1 MHQPNKPIWQPSDQ
15 RIAQANVTQFMD
27 SLNQQGVLKRA
38 LQNYTALHQWSVEQP
53 ESFWQ
58 HIWQFCGMVGSQ
70 GDRFEAQDNGIKE
83 PGYRVKEPS
92 YRVKKQGESRWQQPK
107 SHRDAV
113 WFPDAQINY
122 AENLLDS
129 AKALPNELAIWFE
142 NERGEQQ
149 SYTWQTLCEE
159 VSSVQQWLIEC
170 GVQPGDVVAAYTPYL
185 PQTVIAMLAT
195 TSLGAI
201 WTSTSPDFGVE
212 SVIERFGQV
221 KPKVLFTCDGYTF
234 NGKTFDMTNKNHDV
248 IEHLNGL
255 KRVCSIRYLKQSGYL
270 KQTPYLKPSDELNQH
285 RIETDVSTQSWQ
297 DIINHYPPQPLCFT
311 RVNFNSPLFV
321 LYSSGTTGKPKCI
334 VHSVGGTTINH
345 LKEHQLHC
353 DIKPKDRVF
362 YYTTCG
368 WMMWNWHVSALASGA
383 CLVIFDGSP
392 VYPQPNVLWDLAQRA
407 EVSTFGTS
415 AKYLEAIEKAELSP
429 VKSHSLPQLRTLC
442 STGSVLYPEQ
452 FDYVYKHIKQDLHLA
467 SISGGTDICGCF
479 VLGNPISPVY
489 RGECQQAGLGVD
501 IKVFNSSG
509 QAVNHERGELVC
521 TNSLPNFP
529 AGFWNDTG
537 ERYHRTYW
545 DKFDNVW
552 HHGDEVEQTSRG
564 GYRFYGRGDTT
575 LNPGGVRIGTAEIY
589 QQVNT
594 IEGVVDSIAVG
605 KDIDRNEQIWLF
617 VQLQQDMILSD
628 ELLATIKN
636 KLKSACSP
644 RHVPSQIFAIS
655 DVPKTRSG
663 KLVELAVKQVIN
675 GNNVENLGAI
685 ANADVLEEIKRIASL

>member
-1 MHQPNKPIWQPSDQ
+1 MHESNKPIWQPSDQ
-15 RIAQANVTQFMD
+15 RIAHANVTRFMD
-27 SLNQQGVLKRA
+27 SLDQQGVLERE
-38 LQNYTALHQWSVEQP
+38 LQNYTELHQWSVEQP

-58 HIWQFCGMVGSQ
+58 NVWQFCGMVGSQ
-70 GDRFEAQDNGIKE
+70 DCINEALGERIKA
-83 PGYRVKEPS
+83 
-92 YRVKKQGESRWQQPK
+92 QGESRWQQPK
-107 SHRDAV
+107 SNRDAV
-113 WFPDAQINY
+113 WFPNAQVNY
-122 AENLLDS
+122 AENLLHS
-129 AKALPNELAIWFE
+129 AKTLPNELAIWFE

-149 SYTWQTLCEE
+149 SYTWKTLCEE
-159 VSSVQQWLIEC
+159 VSSVQQWLLDC
-170 GVQPGDVVAAYTPYL
+170 GVEQGDVVAAYTPYL
-185 PQTVIAMLAT
+185 PQTVVAMLAT

-234 NGKTFDMTNKNHDV
+234 NGKTFDMTDKNREI
-248 IEHLNGL
+248 IEHLNE
-255 KRVCSIRYLKQSGYL
+255 LKQVCQIGYL
-270 KQTPYLKPSDELNQH
+270 KNIDFEH
-285 RIETDVSTQSWQ
+285 DVSLQNWQS
-297 DIINHYPPQPLCFT
+297 IINHYQPKPLRFT
-311 RVNFNSPLFV
+311 RVNFNEPLFV

-334 VHSVGGTTINH
+334 VHSVGGTIINH

-353 DIKPKDRVF
+353 DIKPNDRVF

-368 WMMWNWHVSALASGA
+368 WMMWNWHVSTLASGA

-407 EVSTFGTS
+407 DVSTFGTS

-429 VKSHSLPQLRTLC
+429 SDSHNLPKLRTLC

-479 VLGNPISPVY
+479 VLGSPISPVY

-509 QAVNHERGELVC
+509 QKVNQERGELVC

-537 ERYHRTYW
+537 QRYHSTYW
-545 DKFDNVW
+545 DRFDNVW
-552 HHGDEVEQTSRG
+552 HHGDEVAQSLHG
-564 GYRFYGRGDTT
+564 GYLFYGRGDTT

-594 IEGVVDSIAVG
+594 IDGIVDSIAVG

-617 VQLQQDMILSD
+617 VQLQQGVDLD
-628 ELLATIKN
+628 VELLTAIKS
-636 KLKSACSP
+636 KLKSSCSP

-675 GNNVENLGAI
+675 GKSVENLGAI
-685 ANADVLEEIKRIASL
+685 ANAEVLEEIKRVVSL

>member
-1 MHQPNKPIWQPSDQ
+1 MHESTKSVWQPSEQ
-15 RIAQANVTQFMD
+15 RIVDANLTQFMNRLD
-27 SLNQQGVLKRA
+27 QQGVLGRK
-38 LQNYTALHQWSVEQP
+38 LQNYTDLHQWSVEHP

-58 HIWQFCGMVGSQ
+58 NVWQFCGMVGSQ
-70 GDRFEAQDNGIKE
+70 DCINKAQGERIKT
-83 PGYRVKEPS
+83 
-92 YRVKKQGESRWQQPK
+92 QGESRWQQPK
-107 SHRDAV
+107 SNRDAV
-113 WFPDAQINY
+113 WFPNAQVSY
-122 AENLLDS
+122 AENLLRLAQEMPD
-129 AKALPNELAIWFE
+129 ERAIWFE

-149 SYTWQTLCEE
+149 SYTWKTLCEA
-159 VSSVQQWLIEC
+159 VSSVQQWLVDS
-170 GVQPGDVVAAYTPYL
+170 GVQQGDVVAAYTPYL

-234 NGKTFDMTNKNHDV
+234 NGKTFDMTDKNSE
-248 IEHLNGL
+248 IIKHLTE
-255 KRVCSIRYLKQSGYL
+255 LKQVCQIGYL
-270 KQTPYLKPSDELNQH
+270 GRNDFEN
-285 RIETDVSTQSWQ
+285 DVSTRSWHS
-297 DIINHYPPQPLCFT
+297 IINHYEPQPVRFV
-311 RVNFNSPLFV
+311 RIGFNEPLFV

-392 VYPQPNVLWDLAQRA
+392 IYPQPNVMWDLAQRA
-407 EVSTFGTS
+407 DVSLFGTS

-429 VKSHSLPQLRTLC
+429 IESHSLPHLRTLC

-509 QAVNHERGELVC
+509 HKVNHERGELVC

-529 AGFWNDTG
+529 VGFWNDTG
-537 ERYHRTYW
+537 ERYHSTYW
-545 DKFDNVW
+545 DRFDNVW
-552 HHGDEVEQTSRG
+552 HHGDEVAQSVHG
-564 GYRFYGRGDTT
+564 GYLFYGRGDTT

-594 IEGVVDSIAVG
+594 IEGIIDSIAVG
-605 KDIDRNEQIWLF
+605 KDVDRNEQIWLF
-617 VQLQQDMILSD
+617 VQLQQDVDLD
-628 ELLATIKN
+628 EGLLTAIKS
-636 KLKSACSP
+636 KLKSSCSP

-663 KLVELAVKQVIN
+663 KLVELAVKQVVN
-675 GNNVENLGAI
+675 GKPVENIAAI
-685 ANADVLEEIKRIASL
+685 ANADVLDEIKRVISL

>member
-1 MHQPNKPIWQPSDQ
+1 MHENNKPVWQPSEQ
-15 RIAQANVTQFMD
+15 RIADANLTQFID
-27 SLNQQGVLKRA
+27 SLNQQAVLGRE
-38 LQNYTALHQWSVEQP
+38 LQNYTELHQWSVEHP

-58 HIWQFCGMVGSQ
+58 NVWQFCGMVGSQ
-70 GDRFEAQDNGIKE
+70 GDDTKT
-83 PGYRVKEPS
+83 
-92 YRVKKQGESRWQQPK
+92 QGESRWQQPK
-107 SHRDAV
+107 SNRDAV
-113 WFPDAQINY
+113 WFPNAQVNY
-122 AENLLDS
+122 AENLLHS
-129 AKALPNELAIWFE
+129 SKTLPNELAIWFE

-149 SYTWQTLCEE
+149 SYTWQTLYEE
-159 VSSVQQWLIEC
+159 VSSVQQWLIDS
-170 GVQPGDVVAAYTPYL
+170 GVQQGDVIAAYTPYL

-201 WTSTSPDFGVE
+201 WTSTSPDFGIE

-234 NGKTFDMTNKNHDV
+234 NGKTFDMTDKNREI
-248 IEHLNGL
+248 IEHLNE
-255 KRVCSIRYLKQSGYL
+255 LKQVCEIGYL
-270 KQTPYLKPSDELNQH
+270 KPTRDLEKSDLKKNKVEHDMSL
-285 RIETDVSTQSWQ
+285 QSWQ
-297 DIINHYPPQPLCFT
+297 SIINQYQPKPLQFT
-311 RVNFNSPLFV
+311 RVGFNEPLFV

-353 DIKPKDRVF
+353 DIKPRDRVF

-407 EVSTFGTS
+407 DVSTFGTS

-429 VKSHSLPQLRTLC
+429 IDSHNLPKLRTLC

-509 QAVNHERGELVC
+509 HKVNHERGELVC

-529 AGFWNDTG
+529 VGFWNDTG
-537 ERYHRTYW
+537 ERYHNTYW

-552 HHGDEVEQTSRG
+552 HHGDEVAQSGHRG
-564 GYRFYGRGDTT
+564 YLFYGRGDTT

-594 IEGVVDSIAVG
+594 IEGIVDSIAVG
-605 KDIDRNEQIWLF
+605 KDVDRNEQIWLF
-617 VQLQQDMILSD
+617 VQLQQDVSLD
-628 ELLATIKN
+628 ETLLTAIRS
-636 KLKSACSP
+636 KLKSSCSP

-663 KLVELAVKQVIN
+663 KLVELAVKQVVN
-675 GNNVENLGAI
+675 GKSVENLGAI
-685 ANADVLEEIKRIASL
+685 ANADVLEEIKRVVSP

>member
-1 MHQPNKPIWQPSDQ
+1 MHESNKPIWQPSDQ
-15 RIAQANVTQFMD
+15 RIAHANVTRFMD
-27 SLNQQGVLKRA
+27 SLDQQGVLERELK
-38 LQNYTALHQWSVEQP
+38 NYAELHQWSVEHP

-58 HIWQFCGMVGSQ
+58 NVWQFCGMVGLQ
-70 GDRFEAQDNGIKE
+70 GGDTKN
-83 PGYRVKEPS
+83 
-92 YRVKKQGESRWQQPK
+92 QGESRWQQPK
-107 SHRDAV
+107 SNRDAV
-113 WFPDAQINY
+113 WFPNAQVNY
-122 AENLLDS
+122 AENLLHS
-129 AKALPNELAIWFE
+129 VKALPNELAIWFE

-159 VSSVQQWLIEC
+159 VSSVQQWLVEY
-170 GVQPGDVVAAYTPYL
+170 GVQQGDVVAAYTPYL
-185 PQTVIAMLAT
+185 PQTVVAMLAT

-234 NGKTFDMTNKNHDV
+234 NGKTFDMTDKNREI
-248 IEHLNGL
+248 IEHLTE
-255 KRVCSIRYLKQSGYL
+255 LKQVCQIG
-270 KQTPYLKPSDELNQH
+270 YLKPSRDLEKSGLEKNDLKKNKVEH
-285 RIETDVSTQSWQ
+285 DVSIQSWHS
-297 DIINHYPPQPLCFT
+297 IINHYQPKPLRFT
-311 RVNFNSPLFV
+311 RVNFNEPLFV

-334 VHSVGGTTINH
+334 VHSVGGTIINH

-353 DIKPKDRVF
+353 DVKPNDRVF

-392 VYPQPNVLWDLAQRA
+392 VYPQPNVLWDLAQRTD
-407 EVSTFGTS
+407 VSTFGTS

-429 VKSHSLPQLRTLC
+429 IDSHSLPQLRTLC

-509 QAVNHERGELVC
+509 NKVNQERGELVC

-529 AGFWNDTG
+529 VGFWNDTG
-537 ERYHRTYW
+537 ERYHNTYW

-552 HHGDEVEQTSRG
+552 HHGDEVAQSEHG
-564 GYRFYGRGDTT
+564 GYLFYGRGDTT

-594 IEGVVDSIAVG
+594 IEGIIDSIAVG
-605 KDIDRNEQIWLF
+605 KDVDRNEQIWLF
-617 VQLQQDMILSD
+617 VQLQQGVILN
-628 ELLATIKN
+628 ETLLAAIKS
-636 KLKSACSP
+636 KLKSSCSP

-663 KLVELAVKQVIN
+663 KLVELAVKQVVN
-675 GNNVENLGAI
+675 GKDVENLGAI
-685 ANADVLEEIKRIASL
+685 ANAEVLEEIKRVVSL

>member
-1 MHQPNKPIWQPSDQ
+1 MHESNKPIWQPSDQ
-15 RIAQANVTQFMD
+15 RIAHANVTRFMD
-27 SLNQQGVLKRA
+27 SLDQQGVLERELK
-38 LQNYTALHQWSVEQP
+38 NYAELHQWSVEHP

-58 HIWQFCGMVGSQ
+58 NVWQFCGMVGSQ
-70 GDRFEAQDNGIKE
+70 DCINKAQGERIKT
-83 PGYRVKEPS
+83 
-92 YRVKKQGESRWQQPK
+92 QGESRWQQPK
-107 SHRDAV
+107 SNRDAV
-113 WFPDAQINY
+113 WFPNAQVNY
-122 AENLLDS
+122 AENLLHS
-129 AKALPNELAIWFE
+129 SKTLPNELAIWFE

-159 VSSVQQWLIEC
+159 VSSVQQWLLDC
-170 GVQPGDVVAAYTPYL
+170 GLEQGDVVAAYTPYL
-185 PQTVIAMLAT
+185 PQTVVAMLAT

-234 NGKTFDMTNKNHDV
+234 NGKTFDMTGKNREI
-248 IEHLNGL
+248 IEHLNE
-255 KRVCSIRYLKQSGYL
+255 LKQVCQIS
-270 KQTPYLKPSDELNQH
+270 YLKPNNDLEKSGLEKNDLKKNKVEH
-285 RIETDVSTQSWQ
+285 DVSNLSWHSITNNYQ
-297 DIINHYPPQPLCFT
+297 PQPLRFT
-311 RVNFNSPLFV
+311 RVGFNEPLFV

-334 VHSVGGTTINH
+334 VHSVGGTIINH

-353 DIKPKDRVF
+353 DIKPRDRVF

-392 VYPQPNVLWDLAQRA
+392 VYPQPNVLWGLAQRA
-407 EVSTFGTS
+407 DVSTFGTS

-429 VKSHSLPQLRTLC
+429 IDSHSLPQLRTLC

-509 QAVNHERGELVC
+509 NKVNQERGELVC

-537 ERYHRTYW
+537 QRYHSTYW
-545 DKFDNVW
+545 DRFDNVW
-552 HHGDEVEQTSRG
+552 HHGDEVAQSVHG
-564 GYRFYGRGDTT
+564 GYLFYGRGDTT

-594 IEGVVDSIAVG
+594 IEGIVDSIAVG

-617 VQLQQDMILSD
+617 VQLQQGVVLDD
-628 ELLATIKN
+628 ELLTTIKS
-636 KLKSACSP
+636 KLKSSCSP

-675 GNNVENLGAI
+675 GKPVENIGAI
-685 ANADVLEEIKRIASL
+685 ANADVLDEIKRVVSL

>member
-1 MHQPNKPIWQPSDQ
+1 MHENNKPVWQPSEQ
-15 RIAQANVTQFMD
+15 RIAHANVTQFID
-27 SLNQQGVLKRA
+27 SLDQQGVLGRE
-38 LQNYTALHQWSVEQP
+38 LQNYADLHQWSVEHP

-58 HIWQFCGMVGSQ
+58 NIWQFCGMVGSQ
-70 GDRFEAQDNGIKE
+70 ENDIKI
-83 PGYRVKEPS
+83 
-92 YRVKKQGESRWQQPK
+92 QGESRWQQPK
-107 SHRDAV
+107 SNRDAV
-113 WFPDAQINY
+113 WFPNARVNY
-122 AENLLDS
+122 AENLLHS
-129 AKALPNELAIWFE
+129 SKTLPNELAIWFE

-149 SYTWQTLCEE
+149 SYTWQTLVEE
-159 VSSVQQWLIEC
+159 VSSVQQWLIDSA
-170 GVQPGDVVAAYTPYL
+170 VQQGDVVAAYTPYL

-234 NGKTFDMTNKNHDV
+234 NGKTFDMTDKNRE
-248 IEHLNGL
+248 IIKHLNT
-255 KRVCSIRYLKQSGYL
+255 LKQVCEIG
-270 KQTPYLKPSDELNQH
+270 YLKPSNDLEKRDLEKNDLKKNKVEH
-285 RIETDVSTQSWQ
+285 DVSLQSWKN
-297 DIINHYPPQPLCFT
+297 IISYYQPKPLRFT
-311 RVNFNSPLFV
+311 RVGFNEPLFV

-353 DIKPKDRVF
+353 DIKPRDRVF

-368 WMMWNWHVSALASGA
+368 WMMWNWHVSSLASGA
-383 CLVIFDGSP
+383 CLVIFEGSP

-407 EVSTFGTS
+407 DVSTFGTS

-429 VKSHSLPQLRTLC
+429 ITSHSLSQLRTLC

-509 QAVNHERGELVC
+509 HKVNHERGELVC

-529 AGFWNDTG
+529 VGFWNDTG
-537 ERYHRTYW
+537 ERYHSTYW

-552 HHGDEVEQTSRG
+552 HHGDEVAQSAHRG
-564 GYRFYGRGDTT
+564 YLFYGRGDTT

-594 IEGVVDSIAVG
+594 IEGIIDSIAVG

-617 VQLQQDMILSD
+617 VQLQQGVSLD
-628 ELLATIKN
+628 ETLLTAIRS
-636 KLKSACSP
+636 KLKSSCSP

-663 KLVELAVKQVIN
+663 KLVELAVKQVVN
-675 GNNVENLGAI
+675 GKSVENLGAI
-685 ANADVLEEIKRIASL
+685 ANAEVLEEIKRVVSP

>member
-1 MHQPNKPIWQPSDQ
+1 MHESNKSIWQPSEQ
-15 RIAQANVTQFMD
+15 RIADANVTRFID
-27 SLNQQGVLKRA
+27 SLDLSELKPQDLKLERELRSYA
-38 LQNYTALHQWSVEQP
+38 ELHQWSVDQP

-58 HIWQFCGMVGSQ
+58 NVWQFCGVVGSQ
-70 GDRFEAQDNGIKE
+70 GDDIKA
-83 PGYRVKEPS
+83 
-92 YRVKKQGESRWQQPK
+92 QGESRWQQTK
-107 SHRDAV
+107 SNRDAV
-113 WFPDAQINY
+113 WFPNAQVNY
-122 AENLLDS
+122 AENLLRL
-129 AKALPNELAIWFE
+129 AKSMPDEPAIWFE
-142 NERGEQQ
+142 NERSEQQ
-149 SYTWQTLCEE
+149 SYTWKSLCEA
-159 VSSVQQWLIEC
+159 VSSIQQWLIDN
-170 GVQPGDVVAAYTPYL
+170 GVEQGDVVAAYTPYL

-221 KPKVLFTCDGYTF
+221 KPKVLFTCDGYSF
-234 NGKTFDMTNKNHDV
+234 NGKTFDMVNKNREI
-248 IEHLNGL
+248 IEHLTE
-255 KRVCSIRYLKQSGYL
+255 LKQVCEIG
-270 KQTPYLKPSDELNQH
+270 YLKPSNDLEKSDLEKNTV
-285 RIETDVSTQSWQ
+285 EAYVSTQSWKN
-297 DIINHYPPQPLCFT
+297 IISHYQPKPLRFT
-311 RVNFNSPLFV
+311 RIGFNEPLFV

-334 VHSVGGTTINH
+334 VHAVGGTTINH

-407 EVSTFGTS
+407 DVSLFGTS

-429 VKSHSLPQLRTLC
+429 IDSHYLPHLRTLC
-442 STGSVLYPEQ
+442 STGSVLYSEQ

-501 IKVFNSSG
+501 IKVLNSSG
-509 QAVNHERGELVC
+509 QKVNHERGELVC
-521 TNSLPNFP
+521 TNSIPNFP
-529 AGFWNDTG
+529 VGFWNDTG
-537 ERYHRTYW
+537 ERYHSTYW
-545 DKFDNVW
+545 DRFDNVW
-552 HHGDEVEQTSRG
+552 HHGDEVAQSVHG
-564 GYRFYGRGDTT
+564 GYLFYGRDDTT

-594 IEGVVDSIAVG
+594 IDGIIDSIAVG
-605 KDIDRNEQIWLF
+605 KDVDRNEQIWLF
-617 VQLQQDMILSD
+617 VQLQQDVVLNETLLS
-628 ELLATIKN
+628 AIKS
-636 KLKSACSP
+636 KLKSSCSP

-663 KLVELAVKQVIN
+663 KLVELAVKQVVN
-675 GNNVENLGAI
+675 GKPVENIGAI
-685 ANADVLEEIKRIASL
+685 ANVDVLDKIKRVISL

>member
-1 MHQPNKPIWQPSDQ
+1 MHESNKPIWQPSEQ
-15 RIAQANVTQFMD
+15 RIAHANVTRFMD
-27 SLNQQGVLKRA
+27 SLDQQGVLERELK
-38 LQNYTALHQWSVEQP
+38 NYAELHQWSVEHP

-58 HIWQFCGMVGSQ
+58 NVWQFCGMVGSQ
-70 GDRFEAQDNGIKE
+70 DNIDNAQRELIKT
-83 PGYRVKEPS
+83 
-92 YRVKKQGESRWQQPK
+92 QGESRWQQPK
-107 SHRDAV
+107 SNRDAV
-113 WFPDAQINY
+113 WFPNAQVNY
-122 AENLLDS
+122 AENLLHS
-129 AKALPNELAIWFE
+129 AKTLPNELAIWFE

-149 SYTWQTLCEE
+149 SYTWKTLCEE
-159 VSSVQQWLIEC
+159 VSSVQQWLVDS
-170 GVQPGDVVAAYTPYL
+170 GVKQGDMVAAYTPYL
-185 PQTVIAMLAT
+185 PQTVVAMLAT

-234 NGKTFDMTNKNHDV
+234 NGKTFDMTNKNREI
-248 IEHLNGL
+248 IEHL
-255 KRVCSIRYLKQSGYL
+255 SELKQVCEIG
-270 KQTPYLKPSDELNQH
+270 YLKPSNDLEKSDLEKNDLKKNKVEH
-285 RIETDVSTQSWQ
+285 DVSIQSWQ
-297 DIINHYPPQPLCFT
+297 SIINHYQPKPLRFI
-311 RVNFNSPLFV
+311 RVGFNEPLFV

-334 VHSVGGTTINH
+334 VHSVGGTIINH

-407 EVSTFGTS
+407 DVSTFGTS

-429 VKSHSLPQLRTLC
+429 IDSHNLPKLRTLC

-509 QAVNHERGELVC
+509 HKVNHERGELVC

-529 AGFWNDTG
+529 VGFWNDTG
-537 ERYHRTYW
+537 ERYHSTYW

-552 HHGDEVEQTSRG
+552 HHGDEVAQSVHG
-564 GYRFYGRGDTT
+564 GYLFYGRGDTT

-617 VQLQQDMILSD
+617 VQLQQGVVLN
-628 ELLATIKN
+628 ETLLAIIKS
-636 KLKSACSP
+636 KLKSSCSP

-675 GNNVENLGAI
+675 GKNVENLGAI
-685 ANADVLEEIKRIASL
+685 ANAEVLEEIKRVVSP

>member
-1 MHQPNKPIWQPSDQ
+1 MHESNKPIWQPSEQ
-15 RIAQANVTQFMD
+15 RIAQANVTRFMD
-27 SLNQQGVLKRA
+27 SLDQQGILDRE
-38 LQNYTALHQWSVEQP
+38 LQNYAELHQWSVEHP

-58 HIWQFCGMVGSQ
+58 NVWQFCGMVGLQ
-70 GDRFEAQDNGIKE
+70 GGDTKN
-83 PGYRVKEPS
+83 
-92 YRVKKQGESRWQQPK
+92 QGESRWQQPK
-107 SHRDAV
+107 SNRDAV
-113 WFPDAQINY
+113 WFPNAQVNY
-122 AENLLDS
+122 AENLLHS
-129 AKALPNELAIWFE
+129 VKALPNELAIWFE

-159 VSSVQQWLIEC
+159 VSSVQQWLVEC
-170 GVQPGDVVAAYTPYL
+170 GVQQGDVVAAYTPYL
-185 PQTVIAMLAT
+185 PQTVVAMLAT

-234 NGKTFDMTNKNHDV
+234 NGKTFDMTDKNREI
-248 IEHLNGL
+248 IEHLTE
-255 KRVCSIRYLKQSGYL
+255 LKQVCQIG
-270 KQTPYLKPSDELNQH
+270 YLKPSRDLEKSGLEKNDLKKNKVEH
-285 RIETDVSTQSWQ
+285 DVSIQSWHS
-297 DIINHYPPQPLCFT
+297 IINHYQPKPLRFT
-311 RVNFNSPLFV
+311 HVNFNEPLFV

-334 VHSVGGTTINH
+334 VHSVGGTIINH

-353 DIKPKDRVF
+353 DIKPNDRVF

-368 WMMWNWHVSALASGA
+368 WMMWNWHVSALASRA

-407 EVSTFGTS
+407 DVSTFGTS

-429 VKSHSLPQLRTLC
+429 IDSHNLPKLRTLC

-509 QAVNHERGELVC
+509 QQVNHERGELVC

-537 ERYHRTYW
+537 ERYHSTYW

-552 HHGDEVEQTSRG
+552 HHGDEVAQSEHG
-564 GYRFYGRGDTT
+564 GYLFYGRGDTT

-594 IEGVVDSIAVG
+594 IEGIVDSIAVG

-617 VQLQQDMILSD
+617 VQLQQGVVLDD
-628 ELLATIKN
+628 ELLTTIKS
-636 KLKSACSP
+636 KLKSSCSP

-675 GNNVENLGAI
+675 GKSVENLGAI
-685 ANADVLEEIKRIASL
+685 ANAEVLEEIKRVVSL

>member
-1 MHQPNKPIWQPSDQ
+1 MHESNKPIWQPSEQ
-15 RIAQANVTQFMD
+15 RIADANLTRFINN
-27 SLNQQGVLKRA
+27 LNLSDLNRDRDIQSYA
-38 LQNYTALHQWSVEQP
+38 DLHQWSVDQP

-58 HIWQFCGMVGSQ
+58 NVWQFCGVVGSQ
-70 GDRFEAQDNGIKE
+70 GDDIKT
-83 PGYRVKEPS
+83 
-92 YRVKKQGESRWQQPK
+92 QGEIRWQQPK
-107 SHRDAV
+107 SNRDAI
-113 WFPDAQINY
+113 WFPNAQVNY
-122 AENLLDS
+122 AENLLRL
-129 AKALPNELAIWFE
+129 AHTMPHELAIWFE

-149 SYTWQTLCEE
+149 SYTWKTLCEA
-159 VSSVQQWLIEC
+159 VSSVQQWLVDS
-170 GVQPGDVVAAYTPYL
+170 GVKQGDVVAAYTPYL

-234 NGKTFDMTNKNHDV
+234 NGKTFDMTDKNREI
-248 IEHLNGL
+248 IEHLTEL
-255 KRVCSIRYLKQSGYL
+255 KQVCQIGYLGRNDFENDVSIR
-270 KQTPYLKPSDELNQH
+270 
-285 RIETDVSTQSWQ
+285 SWHNM
-297 DIINHYPPQPLCFT
+297 INHYQPQPVRFV
-311 RVNFNSPLFV
+311 RVSFNEPLFV

-353 DIKPKDRVF
+353 DVKPNDRVF

-407 EVSTFGTS
+407 DVSTFGTS
-415 AKYLEAIEKAELSP
+415 AKYLEALEKAELSP
-429 VKSHSLPQLRTLC
+429 LENHSLPHLRTLC
-442 STGSVLYPEQ
+442 STGSVLYTEQ

-501 IKVFNSSG
+501 IKVFNSTG
-509 QAVNHERGELVC
+509 HKVEHERGELVC

-529 AGFWNDTG
+529 VGFWNDTG
-537 ERYHRTYW
+537 ERYHSTYW
-545 DKFDNVW
+545 DRFDNVW
-552 HHGDEVEQTSRG
+552 HHGDEVAQSLHG
-564 GYRFYGRGDTT
+564 GYLFYGRGDTT

-594 IEGVVDSIAVG
+594 IEGIIDSIAVG
-605 KDIDRNEQIWLF
+605 KDVDRNEQIWLF
-617 VQLQQDMILSD
+617 VQLQQDVVLN
-628 ELLATIKN
+628 ETLLAAIKH
-636 KLKSACSP
+636 KLKSSCSP
-644 RHVPSQIFAIS
+644 RHVPSQVFAIS

-663 KLVELAVKQVIN
+663 KLVELAVKQVVN
-675 GNNVENLGAI
+675 GKDVENLGAI
-685 ANADVLEEIKRIASL
+685 ANAEVLEEIKRVVSL

>member
-1 MHQPNKPIWQPSDQ
+1 MHESNKPIWQPSEQ
-15 RIAQANVTQFMD
+15 RIADANLTRFINN
-27 SLNQQGVLKRA
+27 LNLSDLNRDRDIQSYA
-38 LQNYTALHQWSVEQP
+38 DLHQWSVDQP

-58 HIWQFCGMVGSQ
+58 NVWQFCGVVGSQ
-70 GDRFEAQDNGIKE
+70 GDDIKT
-83 PGYRVKEPS
+83 
-92 YRVKKQGESRWQQPK
+92 QGESRWQQPK
-107 SHRDAV
+107 SNRDAI
-113 WFPDAQINY
+113 WFPNAQVNY
-122 AENLLDS
+122 AENLLRLAQTMPDRC
-129 AKALPNELAIWFE
+129 AIWFE

-149 SYTWQTLCEE
+149 SYTWKTLCES
-159 VSSVQQWLIEC
+159 VSRIQQWLVDC
-170 GVQPGDVVAAYTPYL
+170 GVQQGDVVAAYTPYL

-234 NGKTFDMTNKNHDV
+234 NGKTFDMTDKNREI
-248 IEHLNGL
+248 IEHLTE
-255 KRVCSIRYLKQSGYL
+255 LKQVCQIGYL
-270 KQTPYLKPSDELNQH
+270 GRNDFEN
-285 RIETDVSTQSWQ
+285 DVSIQSWHSM
-297 DIINHYPPQPLCFT
+297 INHYQPQPVRFV
-311 RVNFNSPLFV
+311 RVSFNEPLFV

-353 DIKPKDRVF
+353 DVKPNDRVF

-407 EVSTFGTS
+407 DVSTFGTS

-429 VKSHSLPQLRTLC
+429 LENHSLPHLRTLC

-489 RGECQQAGLGVD
+489 LGECQQAGLGVD
-501 IKVFNSSG
+501 IKVFNSTG
-509 QAVNHERGELVC
+509 HKVDHERGELVC

-529 AGFWNDTG
+529 VGFWNDTG
-537 ERYHRTYW
+537 ERYHSTYW
-545 DKFDNVW
+545 DRFDNVW
-552 HHGDEVEQTSRG
+552 HHGDEVAQSAHG
-564 GYRFYGRGDTT
+564 GYLFYGRGDTT

-594 IEGVVDSIAVG
+594 IEGIIDSIAVG
-605 KDIDRNEQIWLF
+605 KDVNRNEQIWLF
-617 VQLQQDMILSD
+617 VQLQQDVSLD
-628 ELLATIKN
+628 ETLLTAIRS
-636 KLKSACSP
+636 KLKSSCSP

-663 KLVELAVKQVIN
+663 KLVELAVKQVVN
-675 GNNVENLGAI
+675 GKNVENLGAI
-685 ANADVLEEIKRIASL
+685 ANAKVLEEIKRVVSL

>member
-1 MHQPNKPIWQPSDQ
+1 MHESNKSVWQPSEQ
-15 RIAQANVTQFMD
+15 RIANANLTRFID
-27 SLNQQGVLKRA
+27 SLNLSELNQERGIQSYA
-38 LQNYTALHQWSVEQP
+38 ELHQWSVDQP
-53 ESFWQ
+53 ELFWKNV
-58 HIWQFCGMVGSQ
+58 WQFCGVVGSQ
-70 GDRFEAQDNGIKE
+70 GSEIQT
-83 PGYRVKEPS
+83 
-92 YRVKKQGESRWQQPK
+92 QGESRWQQPK
-107 SHRDAV
+107 SNRDEV
-113 WFPDAQINY
+113 WFPNAQVNY
-122 AENLLDS
+122 AENLLRLAQTMPD
-129 AKALPNELAIWFE
+129 EHAIWFE
-142 NERGEQQ
+142 NERGKQQ
-149 SYTWQTLCEE
+149 RYTWKALCEA
-159 VSSVQQWLIEC
+159 VSSTQQWLVDS
-170 GVQPGDVVAAYTPYL
+170 GVGRGDVVAAYTPYL

-234 NGKTFDMTNKNHDV
+234 NGKTFDMADKNSAI
-248 IEHLNGL
+248 IEHLSEL
-255 KRVCSIRYLKQSGYL
+255 KQVCQVDYLK
-270 KQTPYLKPSDELNQH
+270 KNDFEH
-285 RIETDVSTQSWQ
+285 DVSLQSWHN
-297 DIINHYPPQPLCFT
+297 IINHYQPQPIQFV
-311 RVNFNSPLFV
+311 RIGFNDPLFV

-334 VHSVGGTTINH
+334 VHSVGGTIINH
-345 LKEHQLHC
+345 LKEHQLHS
-353 DIKPKDRVF
+353 DVKPKDRVF

-407 EVSTFGTS
+407 DVSLFGTS

-429 VKSHSLPQLRTLC
+429 IDSHSLPHLRTLC

-501 IKVFNSSG
+501 IKVFNSTG
-509 QAVNHERGELVC
+509 HKVDHERGELVC

-529 AGFWNDTG
+529 VGFWNDAG
-537 ERYHRTYW
+537 ERYHSTYW
-545 DKFDNVW
+545 DRFENVW
-552 HHGDEVEQTSRG
+552 HHGDEVAQSVHG
-564 GYRFYGRGDTT
+564 GYLFYGRGDTT

-594 IEGVVDSIAVG
+594 IEGIIDSIAVG
-605 KDIDRNEQIWLF
+605 KDVDRNEQIWLF
-617 VQLQQDMILSD
+617 VQLQQGVVLNETLS
-628 ELLATIKN
+628 AAIKH
-636 KLKSACSP
+636 KLKSSCSP
-644 RHVPSQIFAIS
+644 RHVPSQIFTIS

-663 KLVELAVKQVIN
+663 KLVELAVKQVVN
-675 GNNVENLGAI
+675 GKPVENIGAI
-685 ANADVLEEIKRIASL
+685 ANADVLDEIKRVISL

>member
-1 MHQPNKPIWQPSDQ
+1 MHESNKSIWQPSEQ
-15 RIAQANVTQFMD
+15 RIADANVTRFID
-27 SLNQQGVLKRA
+27 SLGLSELKPQGLKLERELRSYA
-38 LQNYTALHQWSVEQP
+38 ELHQWSVEHP

-58 HIWQFCGMVGSQ
+58 NVWQFCGVAGSQ
-70 GDRFEAQDNGIKE
+70 GDDIKA
-83 PGYRVKEPS
+83 
-92 YRVKKQGESRWQQPK
+92 QGESRWQQTK
-107 SHRDAV
+107 SNRDAV
-113 WFPDAQINY
+113 WFPNAQVNY
-122 AENLLDS
+122 AENLLRL
-129 AKALPNELAIWFE
+129 AKSMPDEPAIWFE

-149 SYTWQTLCEE
+149 SYTWKSLCEA
-159 VSSVQQWLIEC
+159 VSSIQQWLIDN
-170 GVQPGDVVAAYTPYL
+170 GVEQGDVVAAYTPYL

-221 KPKVLFTCDGYTF
+221 KPKVLLTCDGYTF
-234 NGKTFDMTNKNHDV
+234 NGKTFDITDKNREI
-248 IEHLNGL
+248 IEHLTE
-255 KRVCSIRYLKQSGYL
+255 LKQVCQIGYL
-270 KQTPYLKPSDELNQH
+270 GRNDFEN
-285 RIETDVSTQSWQ
+285 DVSTRSWHS
-297 DIINHYPPQPLCFT
+297 IINHYQPQPVRFV
-311 RVNFNSPLFV
+311 RVGFNEPLFV

-392 VYPQPNVLWDLAQRA
+392 VYPQPNVLWDLAQSA
-407 EVSTFGTS
+407 DVSLFGTS

-429 VKSHSLPQLRTLC
+429 IDSHYLPHLRTLC
-442 STGSVLYPEQ
+442 STGSVLYSEQ

-501 IKVFNSSG
+501 IKVFNSFG
-509 QAVNHERGELVC
+509 HKVNQERGELVC

-529 AGFWNDTG
+529 VGFWNDTG
-537 ERYHRTYW
+537 ERYHSTYW
-545 DKFDNVW
+545 DRFDNVW
-552 HHGDEVEQTSRG
+552 HHGDEVAQSVHG
-564 GYRFYGRGDTT
+564 GYLFYGRGDTT

-594 IEGVVDSIAVG
+594 IDGIIDSIAVG
-605 KDIDRNEQIWLF
+605 KDVDRNEQIWLF
-617 VQLQQDMILSD
+617 VQLQQGVVLNETLLS
-628 ELLATIKN
+628 AIKS
-636 KLKSACSP
+636 KLKSSCSP

-663 KLVELAVKQVIN
+663 KLVELAVKQVVN
-675 GNNVENLGAI
+675 GKPVENIGAI
-685 ANADVLEEIKRIASL
+685 ANADVLDEIKRVISL

>member
-1 MHQPNKPIWQPSDQ
+1 MHESNKSIWQPSEQ
-15 RIAQANVTQFMD
+15 RIADANVTRFID
-27 SLNQQGVLKRA
+27 SLDLSELKPQDLKLERELRSYA
-38 LQNYTALHQWSVEQP
+38 DLHQWSVEQP
-53 ESFWQ
+53 ELFWQ
-58 HIWQFCGMVGSQ
+58 NVWQFCGMVGSQ
-70 GDRFEAQDNGIKE
+70 GDDTKT
-83 PGYRVKEPS
+83 
-92 YRVKKQGESRWQQPK
+92 QGESRWQQPK
-107 SHRDAV
+107 SNRDAV
-113 WFPDAQINY
+113 WFPNAQVNY
-122 AENLLDS
+122 AENLLS
-129 AKALPNELAIWFE
+129 LAQTMPNELAIWFE

-149 SYTWQTLCEE
+149 SYTWKALCEA
-159 VSSVQQWLIEC
+159 VSSVQQWLVDN
-170 GVQPGDVVAAYTPYL
+170 GVEQGDVVAAYTPYL

-221 KPKVLFTCDGYTF
+221 KPKVLFTCDGYSF
-234 NGKTFDMTNKNHDV
+234 NGKTFDMVNKNREI
-248 IEHLNGL
+248 IEHLTE
-255 KRVCSIRYLKQSGYL
+255 LKQVCEIG
-270 KQTPYLKPSDELNQH
+270 YLKPSNDLEKSDLEKYNLKKNKVEH
-285 RIETDVSTQSWQ
+285 DVSILSWNS
-297 DIINHYPPQPLCFT
+297 IINHHQAKLLRFT
-311 RVNFNSPLFV
+311 RIGFNEPLFV

-334 VHSVGGTTINH
+334 VHAVGGTTINH

-407 EVSTFGTS
+407 DVSLFGTS

-429 VKSHSLPQLRTLC
+429 IDSHYLPHLRTLC
-442 STGSVLYPEQ
+442 STGSVLYSEQ

-501 IKVFNSSG
+501 IKMFNSSG
-509 QAVNHERGELVC
+509 QKVNHERGELVC
-521 TNSLPNFP
+521 TNSIPNFP
-529 AGFWNDTG
+529 VGFWNDTG
-537 ERYHRTYW
+537 ERYHSTYW
-545 DKFDNVW
+545 DRFDNVW
-552 HHGDEVEQTSRG
+552 HHGDEVAQSVHG
-564 GYRFYGRGDTT
+564 GYLFYGRDDTT

-594 IEGVVDSIAVG
+594 IDGIIDSIAVG
-605 KDIDRNEQIWLF
+605 KDVDRNEQIWLF
-617 VQLQQDMILSD
+617 VQLQQDVVLNETLLS
-628 ELLATIKN
+628 AIKS
-636 KLKSACSP
+636 KLKSSCSP

-663 KLVELAVKQVIN
+663 KLVELAVKQVVN
-675 GNNVENLGAI
+675 GKPVENIGAI
-685 ANADVLEEIKRIASL
+685 ANVDVLDEIKRVISL

>member
-1 MHQPNKPIWQPSDQ
+1 MHESNKFIWQPNEQ
-15 RIAQANVTQFMD
+15 RIADANVTRFID
-27 SLNQQGVLKRA
+27 SLDLSELKPQVLKLERELRSYA
-38 LQNYTALHQWSVEQP
+38 DLHQWSVEQP

-58 HIWQFCGMVGSQ
+58 NVWQFCGMVGSQ
-70 GDRFEAQDNGIKE
+70 GDDTKT
-83 PGYRVKEPS
+83 
-92 YRVKKQGESRWQQPK
+92 QGESRWQQPK
-107 SHRDAV
+107 SNRDAV
-113 WFPDAQINY
+113 WFPNAQVNY
-122 AENLLDS
+122 AENLLHS
-129 AKALPNELAIWFE
+129 SKTLPNELAIWFE

-149 SYTWQTLCEE
+149 SYTWKSLCEA
-159 VSSVQQWLIEC
+159 VSSVQQWLVDS
-170 GVQPGDVVAAYTPYL
+170 GVEQGDVVAAYTPYL
-185 PQTVIAMLAT
+185 PQTVVAMLAT

-234 NGKTFDMTNKNHDV
+234 NGKTFDITDKNREI
-248 IEHLNGL
+248 IEHLNT
-255 KRVCSIRYLKQSGYL
+255 LKQVCEIS
-270 KQTPYLKPSDELNQH
+270 YLKPTRDLEKNDLDKNNVKH
-285 RIETDVSTQSWQ
+285 DVSPQSWKN
-297 DIINHYPPQPLCFT
+297 IISYYQPKLLLFT
-311 RVNFNSPLFV
+311 RVGFNEPLFV
-321 LYSSGTTGKPKCI
+321 LYSSGTTGQPKCI

-353 DIKPKDRVF
+353 DIKPRDRVF

-407 EVSTFGTS
+407 DVSLFGTS

-429 VKSHSLPQLRTLC
+429 IDSHYLPHLRTLC

-509 QAVNHERGELVC
+509 GKVNQERGELVC

-537 ERYHRTYW
+537 ERYHSTYW
-545 DKFDNVW
+545 DRFDNVW
-552 HHGDEVEQTSRG
+552 HHGDEVAQSEHG
-564 GYRFYGRGDTT
+564 GYLFYGRGDTT

-594 IEGVVDSIAVG
+594 IDGIVDSIAVG

-617 VQLQQDMILSD
+617 VQLQQGVDLDD
-628 ELLATIKN
+628 ELLTAIKS
-636 KLKSACSP
+636 KLKSSCSP

-675 GNNVENLGAI
+675 GKSVENLGAI
-685 ANADVLEEIKRIASL
+685 ANAEVLEEIKRAVSF

>member
-1 MHQPNKPIWQPSDQ
+1 MHESNKSIWQPSEQ
-15 RIAQANVTQFMD
+15 RIADANVTRFID
-27 SLNQQGVLKRA
+27 SLDLSELKPQGLKLERELRSYA
-38 LQNYTALHQWSVEQP
+38 ELHQWSVDQP

-58 HIWQFCGMVGSQ
+58 NVWQFCGVVGSQ
-70 GDRFEAQDNGIKE
+70 GDDIKA
-83 PGYRVKEPS
+83 
-92 YRVKKQGESRWQQPK
+92 QGESRWQQTK
-107 SHRDAV
+107 SNRDAV
-113 WFPDAQINY
+113 WFPNAQVNY
-122 AENLLDS
+122 AENLLRL
-129 AKALPNELAIWFE
+129 AKSMPDEPAIWFE

-149 SYTWQTLCEE
+149 SYTWKSLCEA
-159 VSSVQQWLIEC
+159 VSSIQQWLIDN
-170 GVQPGDVVAAYTPYL
+170 GVEQGDVVAAYTPYL

-234 NGKTFDMTNKNHDV
+234 NGKTFDMVNKNREI
-248 IEHLNGL
+248 IEHLTE
-255 KRVCSIRYLKQSGYL
+255 LKQVCEIG
-270 KQTPYLKPSDELNQH
+270 YLKPSNDLEKS
-285 RIETDVSTQSWQ
+285 DVEPDVPTQSWQ
-297 DIINHYPPQPLCFT
+297 NIISHYQPKPLRFT
-311 RVNFNSPLFV
+311 RVGFNEPLFV

-334 VHSVGGTTINH
+334 VHAVGGTTINH

-353 DIKPKDRVF
+353 DIKLKDRVF

-392 VYPQPNVLWDLAQRA
+392 VYPQPNVLWGLAQRA
-407 EVSTFGTS
+407 DVSLFGTS

-429 VKSHSLPQLRTLC
+429 IDSHYLPHLRTLC

-501 IKVFNSSG
+501 IKVFNSFG
-509 QAVNHERGELVC
+509 HKVNQERGELVC

-529 AGFWNDTG
+529 VGFWNDTG
-537 ERYHRTYW
+537 ERYHSTYW
-545 DKFDNVW
+545 DRFDNVW
-552 HHGDEVEQTSRG
+552 HHGDEVAQSAHG
-564 GYRFYGRGDTT
+564 GYLFYGRGDTT

-594 IEGVVDSIAVG
+594 IDGIVDSIAVG

-617 VQLQQDMILSD
+617 VQLQQGVVLN
-628 ELLATIKN
+628 ETLLAAIKS
-636 KLKSACSP
+636 KLKSSCSP
-644 RHVPSQIFAIS
+644 RHVPSQIFALS

-663 KLVELAVKQVIN
+663 KLVELAVKQVVN
-675 GNNVENLGAI
+675 GKPVKNIGAI
-685 ANADVLEEIKRIASL
+685 ANADVLNEIKHVISL